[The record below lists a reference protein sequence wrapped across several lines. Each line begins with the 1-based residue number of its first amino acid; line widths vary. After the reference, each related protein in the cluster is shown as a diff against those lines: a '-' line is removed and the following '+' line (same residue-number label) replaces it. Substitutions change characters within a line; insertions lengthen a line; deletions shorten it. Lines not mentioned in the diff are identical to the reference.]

1 MKYNIRGN
9 KIDVTEAIDKYIKEK
24 LSRLDKY
31 LDDNDEVEAKAVI
44 SARGKDQKVEVTIW
58 SGKYNNLS
66 INLQKLHKSFT
77 FEN

>member
-9 KIDVTEAIDKYIKEK
+9 KIDVTEAIDSYIKEK

-44 SARGKDQKVEVTIW
+44 STRGKDQKVEVTIW
-58 SGKYNNLS
+58 SGKYN
-66 INLQKLHKSFT
+66 IRA
-77 FEN
+77 